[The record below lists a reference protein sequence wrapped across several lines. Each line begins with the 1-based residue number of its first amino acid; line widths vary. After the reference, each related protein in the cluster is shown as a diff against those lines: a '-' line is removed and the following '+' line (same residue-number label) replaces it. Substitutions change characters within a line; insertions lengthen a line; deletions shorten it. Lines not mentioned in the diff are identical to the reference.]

1 MVAVLYDWLKAI
13 HILAAIV
20 WVGGSVTNQ
29 ILGIRIRRTGDRQ
42 FQYQFAKQVEFVG
55 TRLYMTA
62 SLVLLVLGIWMVS
75 IGPWNFGML
84 WIDLA
89 LAMFAFSFVSGAF
102 YIGPQLK
109 KLTAAIDRDGMD
121 SPAGDEILRKIFL
134 VSRIELVLLILIVFD
149 MVLKPGA

>member
-1 MVAVLYDWLKAI
+1 MVAVLYDWLLAF

-20 WVGGSVTNQ
+20 WVGGAVTNQ
-29 ILGIRIRRTGDRQ
+29 VLGIRIRAAGDRQ
-42 FQYQFAKQVEFVG
+42 LQYQFAKQVEFVG

-109 KLTAAIDRDGMD
+109 KMAAAIERDGMD
-121 SPAGDEILRKIFL
+121 SPAGDEILRKIYL